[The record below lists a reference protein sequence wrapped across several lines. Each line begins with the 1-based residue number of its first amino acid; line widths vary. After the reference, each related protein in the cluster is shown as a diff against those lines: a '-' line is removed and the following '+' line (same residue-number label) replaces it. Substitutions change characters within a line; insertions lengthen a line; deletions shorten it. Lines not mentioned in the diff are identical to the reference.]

1 MRFTRLLTITAL
13 AALALSTEAWAQV
26 DLEITPFGGGT
37 LFLAD
42 LPSEYALHTGGTSDR
57 IITDGAYDNAW
68 TLGLNAGFRF
78 NEKWAIE
85 GMFSWIPTRLTAA
98 SGLPGSED
106 VNAYMYGLT
115 GLFYIPI
122 GGIVQPFV
130 GLGAGA
136 ETFDY
141 RRSGWESHTD
151 FMGNVVGGL
160 YVALTDVTG
169 LRLEAR
175 DCFARMGSGVDGID
189 DAWENDL
196 MLTLGVSFRT
206 PLRR

>member
-1 MRFTRLLTITAL
+1 MRFGSLLAIAGL
-13 AALALSTEAWAQV
+13 AVLAMASEARAQV
-26 DLEITPFGGGT
+26 DFEITPFGGGT

-42 LPSEYALHTGGTSDR
+42 MPNQYALHGDVIR
-57 IITDGAYDNAW
+57 DGAFDNAW

-98 SGLPGSED
+98 SGLAGSED
-106 VNAYMYGLT
+106 VNGYMYGVT
-115 GLFYIPI
+115 GLFYIPV
-122 GGIVQPFV
+122 GGLVQPFV
-130 GLGAGA
+130 GVGAGA

-141 RRSGWESHTD
+141 RSSKYGSHTD
-151 FMGNVVGGL
+151 FMGNVVGGV
-160 YVALTDVTG
+160 YFALTDMTG
-169 LRLEAR
+169 VRLEAR
-175 DCFARMGSGVDGID
+175 DCFARMESGVGGVD

-206 PLRR
+206 PLSR